1 MKKHL
6 VMLCA
11 MGLTLCLAA
20 GCAAQVQT
28 EVPDSA
34 DIETVEGSEETAAP
48 VKKPETAQPEE
59 EAAPEESAPET
70 APEQE
75 EAEDP
80 TPAEPTEPT
89 QPTVDESTTDPEPVA
104 DPEPVKDP
112 EPTTD
117 SEPPQGTEAPSQQP
131 VENTSTAT
139 LGEVLALVGQDVNNL
154 YAIAGTPLDSH
165 YEYSCSGPGDDG
177 ILYYQDFIVFT
188 YVENGLET
196 IVDAEAA

>member
-34 DIETVEGSEETAAP
+34 DIETVEGSEETTAP
-48 VKKPETAQPEE
+48 VKKPETAQPQE

-89 QPTVDESTTDPEPVA
+89 QPTADPEPVA
-104 DPEPVKDP
+104 DPEPAKDP
-112 EPTTD
+112 EPATD
-117 SEPPQGTEAPSQQP
+117 PEPPLGTEAPSQQP

-139 LGEVLALVGQDVNNL
+139 LDEVLALVGQDVNNL
-154 YAIAGTPLDSH
+154 YAIAGTPQDSH

>member
-20 GCAAQVQT
+20 GCAANAQQP
-28 EVPDSA
+28 EAPDPA
-34 DIETVEGSEETAAP
+34 DAETVMDTAETTAP
-48 VKKPETAQPEE
+48 VKKPQVS
-59 EAAPEESAPET
+59 ESEET
-70 APEQE
+70 APEDAQE
-75 EAEDP
+75 PEKAEDP
-80 TPAEPTEPT
+80 TPAEPTDPT
-89 QPTVDESTTDPEPVA
+89 QPTVDEPTTDPEPVA

-112 EPTTD
+112 EPATD
-117 SEPPQGTEAPSQQP
+117 SELPQGTEAPSQQP

-139 LGEVLALVGQDVNNL
+139 LDEVLALVGQDVNNL
-154 YAIAGTPLDSH
+154 YAIAGMPQDSH

-177 ILYYQDFIVFT
+177 ILYYQDYIVFT
-188 YVENGLET
+188 YVEDGLET

>member
-1 MKKHL
+1 MRKHL

-34 DIETVEGSEETAAP
+34 DIETVEGSEETTAP
-48 VKKPETAQPEE
+48 VKKPETAQPQE
-59 EAAPEESAPET
+59 EATPEESAPET

-75 EAEDP
+75 EAADP

-89 QPTVDESTTDPEPVA
+89 QPAAEPEPAIDPEPA
-104 DPEPVKDP
+104 
-112 EPTTD
+112 TD
-117 SEPPQGTEAPSQQP
+117 SELPQGTETTSQQP

-139 LGEVLALVGQDVNNL
+139 LDEVLALVGQDVNNL
-154 YAIAGTPLDSH
+154 YAIAGTPQDSH

>member
-34 DIETVEGSEETAAP
+34 DIEIVEGSEETTAP
-48 VKKPETAQPEE
+48 VKKPETAQPQE

-75 EAEDP
+75 EAADP

-89 QPTVDESTTDPEPVA
+89 QPTVDPEP
-104 DPEPVKDP
+104 PL
-112 EPTTD
+112 
-117 SEPPQGTEAPSQQP
+117 GTEAPSQQP

-139 LGEVLALVGQDVNNL
+139 LDEVLALVGQDVNNL
-154 YAIAGTPLDSH
+154 YAIAGTPQDSH

-188 YVENGLET
+188 YLENGLET